1 MNPPSHPRQGKS
13 KAGSLLLT
21 LLWLPILLL
30 LLPAGCCCALSLE
43 QLFRER
49 IYEADVNTVNPE
61 LEGKLV
67 KLKITE
73 IQPLAPVQD
82 PLFGIRGNFLVLSR
96 DVFDSA
102 LQAEG
107 TQLICADDVDVL
119 LWEGMM
125 DGIRSCRFSP
135 ARMRSGAFTLLHA
148 GRFLSS
154 EPDAPLLPLPP
165 REQWPAVLRQK
176 ASVPEPG
183 VIFWR
188 KSEHP
193 DDLFAHVR
201 FRALHPGVL
210 SYPLYVVARQRGN
223 TLDMSDKHACQLLWE
238 DFGETRR
245 VGDAGAY
252 YGLVLSFS
260 LLAAMC
266 CTPLGWALLALY
278 LWLRRGLMA
287 SGRYSRRSALAALAL
302 QCLLVCLCGW
312 QGMYGAIVEPLAW
325 ALPLALLLGLCLRGA
340 RPRFG
345 ARCTALLYLPV
356 IILFLSAVLPYCA
369 CRWEERLIPAAL
381 AILCA
386 WGATRLTRR
395 PV

>member
-1 MNPPSHPRQGKS
+1 MKPASHPRQGKS
-13 KAGSLLLT
+13 IAGTLLLT

-96 DVFDSA
+96 QVFDSA

-107 TQLICADDVDVL
+107 TQLICGDDGDVL
-119 LWEGMM
+119 LSEGMM
-125 DGIRSCRFSP
+125 DGIRSCQFSP
-135 ARMRSGAFTLLHA
+135 AKMRSGAFTLLHA
-148 GRFLSS
+148 GRFL
-154 EPDAPLLPLPP
+154 EPEQDAPLLPLPP

-176 ASVPEPG
+176 GAVPEPG
-183 VIFWR
+183 VIIWR

-193 DDLFAHVR
+193 DDIFAHVR
-201 FRALHPGVL
+201 FRALPPGVL
-210 SYPLYVVARQRGN
+210 SYPLFVVARQHGN

-238 DFGETRR
+238 DFGETHH
-245 VGDAGAY
+245 VGHSNPLD
-252 YGLVLSFS
+252 GLELAFS
-260 LLAAMC
+260 LVAAVF
-266 CTPLGWALLALY
+266 CTPLGWALLTLY

-287 SGRYSRRSALAALAL
+287 SGRYSRHSALAAAAL

-356 IILFLSAVLPYCA
+356 IILFLSAASPIGF
-369 CRWEERLIPAAL
+369 RWEVRLIPAAL
-381 AILCA
+381 AVLCA